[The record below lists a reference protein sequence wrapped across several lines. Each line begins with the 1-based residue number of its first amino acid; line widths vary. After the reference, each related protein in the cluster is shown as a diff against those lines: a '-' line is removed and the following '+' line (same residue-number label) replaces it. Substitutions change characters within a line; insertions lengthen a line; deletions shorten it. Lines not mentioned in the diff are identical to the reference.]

1 MEQKELPKLRN
12 DETIIIKPAEKG
24 GSCSNSL
31 KRSLP
36 KYDNKTSITF
46 MRLKC
51 VEEIRLLQ

>member
-12 DETIIIKPAEKG
+12 DETIIIKPAEKV
-24 GSCSNSL
+24 GSCSNSV

-46 MRLKC
+46 IRLKC
-51 VEEIRLLQ
+51 AEEIRLLQ